1 MEQKLRDEEEGG
13 TTRKPTGKAHAPF
26 EEMAAGTEQMGG
38 GTSAPWSPPTSAYES
53 LGQWGESQR
62 SSVAG
67 SEWGMAAAPTGGGAG
82 NYNTGGQTSL
92 MSSRRSSLKSSL
104 LELEAFNRP
113 ESPGPLPTEDPLEG
127 VKVEVVVTQAVQ
139 KEPLSPRPE
148 EDETRLKTNDE
159 RLFSLMPVGFQT
171 FCICKVTLHN
181 IFIFKAPTPTR
192 FVGRMHAVLSSPRR
206 RSGSDS
212 FSRKSSLV
220 PETIQEDETSPTSD
234 AEAKDENTENGAKD
248 SDKKVEEKVVKEEKK
263 EEVKSRVASV
273 LGDMSTGVPTS
284 TRFVGKMRG
293 AVMKSGKNSVMST
306 AESSDGRMR

>member
-1 MEQKLRDEEEGG
+1 
-13 TTRKPTGKAHAPF
+13 
-26 EEMAAGTEQMGG
+26 
-38 GTSAPWSPPTSAYES
+38 
-53 LGQWGESQR
+53 
-62 SSVAG
+62 
-67 SEWGMAAAPTGGGAG
+67 
-82 NYNTGGQTSL
+82 
-92 MSSRRSSLKSSL
+92 
-104 LELEAFNRP
+104 
-113 ESPGPLPTEDPLEG
+113 
-127 VKVEVVVTQAVQ
+127 
-139 KEPLSPRPE
+139 
-148 EDETRLKTNDE
+148 
-159 RLFSLMPVGFQT
+159 
-171 FCICKVTLHN
+171 
-181 IFIFKAPTPTR
+181 
-192 FVGRMHAVLSSPRR
+192 MHAVLSSPRR

-234 AEAKDENTENGAKD
+234 AEAKDENKENGAKD